1 MNINRSSNEEDN
13 HELVIDD
20 VGDAELIMDHS
31 MGFLWD
37 VIIEPNKDKLSKS
50 ELDMLGIVGKALQ
63 IIALKAKAY
72 EDMYEKGQN
81 NSNSQN

>member
-1 MNINRSSNEEDN
+1 MNRLNFEEDN
-13 HELVIDD
+13 HELIDD
-20 VGDAELIMDHS
+20 VGDAELVMEHS

-37 VIIEPNKDKLSKS
+37 IIIEPNKDKLSKS

>member
-1 MNINRSSNEEDN
+1 MNRLNFEEDN
-13 HELVIDD
+13 DEVIDD
-20 VGDAELIMDHS
+20 VQNAELIMEHS

-37 VIIEPNKDKLSKS
+37 VIIKPNEKQLDTD
-50 ELDMLGIVGKALQ
+50 ELAMLGIVGTALRL
-63 IIALKAKAY
+63 IAKKAKAY

>member
-1 MNINRSSNEEDN
+1 MNRLNFEEEN
-13 HELVIDD
+13 HELIDD
-20 VGDAELIMDHS
+20 VGDAELVMDHA
-31 MGFLWD
+31 MGFIWE

-50 ELDMLGIVGKALQ
+50 ELNMLGIVGKALQ
-63 IIALKAKAY
+63 IIAHKAKAY

>member
-1 MNINRSSNEEDN
+1 MNRLNFEEDN
-13 HELVIDD
+13 HELVDD
-20 VGDAELIMDHS
+20 VQDSELIMEHS

-37 VIIEPNKDKLSKS
+37 VIIKPNEKQLDTD
-50 ELDMLGIVGKALQ
+50 ELAMLGIVGTALRL
-63 IIALKAKAY
+63 IAKKAKAY

>member
-1 MNINRSSNEEDN
+1 MNRLNFEEDN
-13 HELVIDD
+13 HELIDD
-20 VGDAELIMDHS
+20 VGDAELVMEHS

-50 ELDMLGIVGKALQ
+50 ELNMLGIVGKALQ
-63 IIALKAKAY
+63 IIANKAKAY

-81 NSNSQN
+81 NENSLN

>member
-1 MNINRSSNEEDN
+1 MNRLNFEEDN
-13 HELVIDD
+13 HEVIDD
-20 VGDAELIMDHS
+20 VQNAELIMEHS

-37 VIIEPNKDKLSKS
+37 VVIEPNKDKLSKS
-50 ELDMLGIVGKALQ
+50 ELNMLGIVGKALQ
-63 IIALKAKAY
+63 IIANKAKAY

>member
-1 MNINRSSNEEDN
+1 MNRLNFEEDN
-13 HELVIDD
+13 HELIDD
-20 VGDAELIMDHS
+20 VQDAELIMDHS

-50 ELDMLGIVGKALQ
+50 ELNMLGIVGKALQ
-63 IIALKAKAY
+63 IIANKAKAY

>member
-1 MNINRSSNEEDN
+1 MNRLNFEEDN
-13 HELVIDD
+13 DEVIDD
-20 VGDAELIMDHS
+20 VQNAELIMEHS

-50 ELDMLGIVGKALQ
+50 ELNMLGIVGKALQ
-63 IIALKAKAY
+63 IIANKAKAY

>member
-1 MNINRSSNEEDN
+1 MNINRLSNEEDN
-13 HELVIDD
+13 HELIDD
-20 VGDAELIMDHS
+20 VQDAELIMDHS

-37 VIIEPNKDKLSKS
+37 VIIEPNEEQLDKDELS
-50 ELDMLGIVGKALQ
+50 MLGIVGVALKL
-63 IIALKAKAY
+63 IAKKAKAY

>member
-1 MNINRSSNEEDN
+1 MNRLNFEEDN
-13 HELVIDD
+13 HELIDD
-20 VGDAELIMDHS
+20 VEDAELVMDHA
-31 MGFLWD
+31 MGFLWE
-37 VIIEPNKDKLSKS
+37 VIIEPNKDKLSKK

-63 IIALKAKAY
+63 IIANKAKAY